1 MGSTI
6 PTTKCPIDIT
16 VQILANKWTIAILR
30 ELLQGP
36 KRPSDLERNLR
47 GISAK
52 TLSERL
58 HDLQAWGLV
67 SRQSHPEVPPRVEY
81 SLTEMG
87 QELRTPMKALKEF
100 GQNWLRSRDE
110 SHYGVACELCTQVT
124 AEVQP
129 ICPSTDDL
137 RAKKDKKDPQPV

>member
-1 MGSTI
+1 MGSNV
-6 PTTKCPIDIT
+6 PQTKCPIDIT
-16 VQILANKWTIAILR
+16 VQMLANKWTIAILR
-30 ELLQGP
+30 ELLHGP

-67 SRQSHPEVPPRVEY
+67 RRESHPEVPPRVEY

-87 QELRTPMKALKEF
+87 LELRAPLKVLKEF
-100 GQNWLRSRDE
+100 GSNWLRKRNE
-110 SHYGVACELCTQVT
+110 SHYGVACDLCTEIMDT
-124 AEVQP
+124 QP
-129 ICPSTDDL
+129 ICPSSDDL

>member
-1 MGSTI
+1 MGIVS
-6 PTTKCPIDIT
+6 PTKCPIDIT
-16 VQILANKWTIAILR
+16 VQMLANKWTIAILR

-58 HDLQAWGLV
+58 HDLQSWGLV
-67 SRQSHPEVPPRVEY
+67 LRQSHPEVPPRVEY
-81 SLTEMG
+81 SLTDMG
-87 QELRTPMKALKEF
+87 RQLSIPMKSLREF
-100 GQNWLRSRDE
+100 GQNWLNSRSE
-110 SHYGVACELCTQVT
+110 ENYGIACDLCTET
-124 AEVQP
+124 TEAQP

-137 RAKKDKKDPQPV
+137 RAKKEKKAQAV

>member
-1 MGSTI
+1 MGSNV
-6 PTTKCPIDIT
+6 PQTKCPIDIT
-16 VQILANKWTIAILR
+16 VQMLANKWTIAILR

-67 SRQSHPEVPPRVEY
+67 VRQSHPEVPPRVEY

-87 QELRTPMKALKEF
+87 LQLRAPMKVLKEF
-100 GQNWLRSRDE
+100 GIEWLQKRNE
-110 SHYGVACELCTQVT
+110 THYGLACELCT
-124 AEVQP
+124 EGEESQP
-129 ICPSTDDL
+129 ICPSSEDL